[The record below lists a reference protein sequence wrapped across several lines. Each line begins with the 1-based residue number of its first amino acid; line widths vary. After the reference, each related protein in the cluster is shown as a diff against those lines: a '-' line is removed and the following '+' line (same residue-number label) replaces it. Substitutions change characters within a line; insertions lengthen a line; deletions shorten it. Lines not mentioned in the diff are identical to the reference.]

1 MERAIAAKRKFL
13 SMVNHEVRSRLQNIV
28 ASAEL
33 LALQDSRPD
42 SVAAIRRIR
51 HAVTV
56 LQGQLRDLFTIARGD
71 AGQLPNQVETFDLVG
86 LAQDV
91 CAGPADTAEAK
102 GLAFRV
108 EFPPSPVT
116 VSADPTRP
124 DPDRAGV
131 EKPR

>member
-91 CAGPADTAEAK
+91 CAGPADIAEAK

-124 DPDRAGV
+124 GSHRC
-131 EKPR
+131 